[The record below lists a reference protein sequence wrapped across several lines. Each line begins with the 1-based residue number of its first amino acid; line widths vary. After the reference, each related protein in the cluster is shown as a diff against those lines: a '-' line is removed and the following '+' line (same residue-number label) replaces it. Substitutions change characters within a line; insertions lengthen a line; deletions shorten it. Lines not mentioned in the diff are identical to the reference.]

1 MVQGSPKPD
10 WSEATGYKITDED
23 IARAQRLVGYDEA
36 SNRRDNSRYATA
48 DNIRAYAR
56 SVGCDNPLFCDEDY
70 GRATRWGSVIAPGPI
85 NLHAPLLG
93 DPRPDEMARAKKSL
107 FKGIHQMHSGT
118 SWEWYRPVRPGDWIY
133 SFSGEES
140 VDVKQSEY
148 GGRTVLRV
156 SRDVKFNQDAEIT
169 CIRRTLLIYSERE
182 AGAKRG
188 KYMATEPAS
197 YTDDDIAAIEAIYAG
212 EQVRGAAPRYWEDV
226 ALGDALGRMGKGPLT
241 VSDIICMHT
250 TGFALEPFGPMTGR
264 IRHKH
269 KRKMPAAYVKNDQG
283 VPDTIMRMHWDS
295 NWAKALGSPMAYDYG
310 FQRECWVHHYLSDW
324 CGDDGFVIRM
334 KSDMRKFNYLGDFQT
349 ITGEIVGKHFDLGCP
364 AVDARATFTNQRGEI
379 TMEGMA
385 TIALPS
391 RRAGL
396 PEYTTAPAEFTAK
409 AQHFLKRHHE
419 LGGRQAG

>member
-156 SRDVKFNQDAEIT
+156 SRDVQFNQDAEIT
-169 CIRRTLLIYSERE
+169 CIRRTLLIYSERD

-197 YTDDDIAAIEAIYAG
+197 YTDEDIAAIEDIYAG

-226 ALGDALGRMGKGPLT
+226 ALGDTLGTMGKGPLT

-250 TGFALEPFGPMTGR
+250 TGFALEPFGSATS
-264 IRHKH
+264 
-269 KRKMPAAYVKNDQG
+269 
-283 VPDTIMRMHWDS
+283 TS
-295 NWAKALGSPMAYDYG
+295 AK
-310 FQRECWVHHYLSDW
+310 
-324 CGDDGFVIRM
+324 
-334 KSDMRKFNYLGDFQT
+334 
-349 ITGEIVGKHFDLGCP
+349 CP
-364 AVDARATFTNQRGEI
+364 PLT
-379 TMEGMA
+379 
-385 TIALPS
+385 
-391 RRAGL
+391 
-396 PEYTTAPAEFTAK
+396 
-409 AQHFLKRHHE
+409 
-419 LGGRQAG
+419 